1 MIRKVSGRWQV
12 DVQPGGRS
20 GTRIRKTFDTHGEAE
35 RFQRYVMG
43 QSVTVPWNPP
53 PADHRTVHD
62 LVERWWELHGSTLR
76 RGAERKRALLRIA
89 DRLPIR
95 HARSLTR
102 QVITADRAK
111 RSQQVSADT
120 VNHDIA
126 YGKSMINALIASDE
140 WHLENPFIGVK
151 LLPKPERFSV
161 FWTPEQCKRAIKVA
175 QASKSEILPWVV
187 ELNLLTGCRW
197 EEACHLQRHALSDG
211 LITFEE
217 TKSGRMRAV
226 PVPPTFSRRL
236 KERCQQQGIESG
248 PMFAD
253 VTKAFGRM
261 VNKEGLPVSRGQLAR
276 VLRHTF
282 ASQFVING
290 GNILSLQKILGHRK
304 IETTMIY
311 AHLAPDHLRDALTL
325 NPLALGRHL
334 VDTSA
339 KKRSKKAPK

>member
-1 MIRKVSGRWQV
+1 MIRKLNGCWQV
-12 DVQPGGRS
+12 DVQPGGRV
-20 GTRIRKTFDTHGEAE
+20 GRRIRKTFATHGEAE

-43 QSVTVPWNPP
+43 QSVTTPWNPP
-53 PADHRTVHD
+53 PADHRTFHD

-76 RGAERKRALLRIA
+76 RGLERKRALLRIA
-89 DRLPIR
+89 DRLPVR
-95 HARSLTR
+95 YARNLTR
-102 QVITADRAK
+102 QIVIADRSK
-111 RSQQVSADT
+111 RSLEVSPDT

-126 YGKSMINALIASDE
+126 YGKSMFNALIASEE
-140 WHLENPFIGVK
+140 WRLDNPFIGVK
-151 LLPKPERFSV
+151 LLPNPERFPV
-161 FWTPEQCKRAIKVA
+161 FWTPKQCQRAIKAA
-175 QASKSEILPWVV
+175 QNSRSEILPWVV

-197 EEACHLQRHALSDG
+197 EEACHLQRHALSHG

-226 PVPPTFSRRL
+226 PVPSTFSRRL
-236 KERCQQQGIESG
+236 TKWSDQQGIESG

-261 VNKEGLPVSRGQLAR
+261 VQKEGLPVSRGQLAR

-339 KKRSKKAPK
+339 KKRSKRSPK